1 MIVGT
6 EAYYPEDSIGGIED
20 YQLTALFKEG
30 ELLVGQEIADQLT
43 ALHAKGGETVSF
55 LGESYGQWKLQ
66 TVGIHGYH
74 IGCTGN
80 LPPVR
85 ADFINPPASEY
96 QHLFYHSS
104 ILVYKIHSISG

>member
-1 MIVGT
+1 MIVRT
-6 EAYYPEDSIGGIED
+6 EAYYPEDPAGGIED

-43 ALHAKGGETVSF
+43 ALHAKGGETVAF

-80 LPPVR
+80 LPPR
-85 ADFINPPASEY
+85 
-96 QHLFYHSS
+96 
-104 ILVYKIHSISG
+104 SGGFN